1 MPALIIKPFTN
12 IVANCL
18 SENISYGSLIKLL
31 YRVSC
36 IATVSFALRVTIKKY
51 IYNVAS
57 LIIRITGE
65 HFEALHYGAK
75 NITN

>member
-12 IVANCL
+12 IVANYPA
-18 SENISYGSLIKLL
+18 ENISYGSLIKLL
-31 YRVSC
+31 YRVSF
-36 IATVSFALRVTIKKY
+36 IATVSLTLRVTIKKY

-75 NITN
+75 NIIN